1 MTFFYKNYHKFI
13 ISFVLLGVAY
23 HYFNLGTTNINNF
36 IEISKNKKDIQ
47 LGNLKK
53 EEWVNKNEEKQYKL
67 LEKEITNI
75 EIIDETL
82 NIVEKDNEI
91 DNEDKKNKDQNKI
104 EKIFVEKGQTFSSI
118 LNKQNIDKKYI
129 QNIINTTNE
138 IFDLKKL
145 RIDQEINFYYKKNNE
160 NEFFFDKLSI
170 PLTFKTEIIVEKIDN
185 SFVAK
190 SVSLP
195 IITEKQFKNVIITN
209 SLYESGQKFNVPNA
223 ILIDLIRLY
232 SFDVD
237 FQRDIQKNDKFI
249 IYYNTFYNEKRR
261 EVAYGDI
268 VYSNLIL
275 QGKEIEYFIYETSE
289 GFDYFNKE
297 GKNVRKALMKTPL
310 DGARLSSGFGMRKHP
325 ILGYDLMHKGVD
337 FAAPKGTP
345 VFAAGNGTVEFA
357 GRNGNYGKYIRIRHN
372 NSYKTAY
379 AHLNGYNKGIV
390 RGARVKQGEIIGF
403 VGSTGR
409 STGPHLHY
417 EIIFEGKKINPM
429 KMKLPS
435 GKSLKNEELE
445 KFLVHSANIYS
456 QIIEKLN

>member
-1 MTFFYKNYHKFI
+1 MKFLYKNYHKFI
-13 ISFVLLGVAY
+13 ISFVLLGIAY
-23 HYFNLGTTNINNF
+23 HYFNIGTTNIDNF
-36 IEISKNKKDIQ
+36 IEISKNKKNIQ
-47 LGNLKK
+47 LKKLEKK
-53 EEWVNKNEEKQYKL
+53 ESVNKNEEKQYKL
-67 LEKEITNI
+67 IEKEIANI

-82 NIVEKDNEI
+82 NIIEQ
-91 DNEDKKNKDQNKI
+91 KNKLNNEEEQSKDQDKI
-104 EKIFVEKGQTFSSI
+104 EQIYVKKGQTFSAI
-118 LNKQNIDKKYI
+118 LNKQNINKEYI
-129 QNIINTTNE
+129 QNIINTTNK

-160 NEFFFDKLSI
+160 NEFDFEKLSI
-170 PLTFKTEIIVEKIDN
+170 PLTFKTEIIVEKIND

-190 SVSLP
+190 SISLP
-195 IITEKQFKNVIITN
+195 IITEKQFKNVTITN

-237 FQRDIQKNDKFI
+237 FQRDIQKDDKFI
-249 IYYNTFYNEKRR
+249 IYYDTFYNEQRR

-268 VYSNLIL
+268 TYSNLTL
-275 QGKEIEYFIYETSE
+275 QGKEIEYFLFETSE

-345 VFAAGNGTVEFA
+345 VFAAGNGTIEFA

-435 GKSLKNEELE
+435 GKSLKDEELE
-445 KFLVHSANIYS
+445 KFLAHSLKVYS
-456 QIIEKLN
+456 QINEKLN